1 MLDNVQDVNKPLVCA
16 LQLIREK
23 TPRSFFFSDLSADPA
38 RFHIKEKKKS
48 QDCIGHTFPCL
59 LLENGWCSQIST
71 QHVEPFTLGVTD
83 CTDMGL

>member
-38 RFHIKEKKKS
+38 RFHIKEEKKKPRLYRP
-48 QDCIGHTFPCL
+48 H
-59 LLENGWCSQIST
+59 ISLSSPGEWM
-71 QHVEPFTLGVTD
+71 VFTN
-83 CTDMGL
+83 